1 MGKFL
6 VRRLAGYV
14 VLVVLATSFAYL
26 LAASTLN
33 PRVNYEERSDRPS
46 EEQIDQRLD
55 ELNLNDKTPLA
66 ERWYVWASGV
76 VKGDFGPT
84 VTGTS
89 VNEEVE
95 RRAWVSLQLIVVG
108 TVLGSTIGVGAG
120 AYAAVRQYR
129 MFDRISTVAAFFVL
143 AIPSV
148 VVAISLQAFA
158 TTFNQAAGTQI
169 FVFHGQGT
177 LGLEAGFWG
186 TLWDR
191 ARHMLLPTLVLAL
204 AQFAA
209 FSRYQRN
216 MMLDVLGSDFVRT
229 ARAKG
234 LRRRTALL
242 KHALRTA
249 MIPTVTYFT
258 FTFGVLMAGTTFI
271 ERIYNWN
278 GMGSWV
284 VESIRNNDVHAVA
297 AASCFMAVCLM
308 AASLLSD
315 VLYVWLDPRARVG

>member
-1 MGKFL
+1 
-6 VRRLAGYV
+6 
-14 VLVVLATSFAYL
+14 
-26 LAASTLN
+26 
-33 PRVNYEERSDRPS
+33 
-46 EEQIDQRLD
+46 
-55 ELNLNDKTPLA
+55 
-66 ERWYVWASGV
+66 
-76 VKGDFGPT
+76 
-84 VTGTS
+84 
-89 VNEEVE
+89 
-95 RRAWVSLQLIVVG
+95 
-108 TVLGSTIGVGAG
+108 
-120 AYAAVRQYR
+120 
-129 MFDRISTVAAFFVL
+129 
-143 AIPSV
+143 
-148 VVAISLQAFA
+148 
-158 TTFNQAAGTQI
+158 
-169 FVFHGQGT
+169 
-177 LGLEAGFWG
+177 
-186 TLWDR
+186 
-191 ARHMLLPTLVLAL
+191 MLLPTLVLAL